1 MTHAR
6 SKSSNELKVSSALTR
21 NSPSPTFGSC
31 TLQSDMTRVSSRTSL
46 ASEVKTKLKEEIDDL
61 KKQYIKLK
69 QRQLQAQLILEGKGA
84 YLLNVLC

>member
-1 MTHAR
+1 
-6 SKSSNELKVSSALTR
+6 
-21 NSPSPTFGSC
+21 
-31 TLQSDMTRVSSRTSL
+31 MTRVSSRTSL
-46 ASEVKTKLKEEIDDL
+46 ASEVKTKLKEEIDNL